1 MIEKNVLG
9 LRFNFYIVWIEETL
23 IINELEEKLKKKYFT
38 RASSSLT
45 TASKALR
52 ILNLNRYELVFINL
66 ESLLIIIG
74 VSFDANTFLYI
85 FFISS
90 IILTV
95 LIKVLSMYVLC
106 GTLELK

>member
-1 MIEKNVLG
+1 M
-9 LRFNFYIVWIEETL
+9 
-23 IINELEEKLKKKYFT
+23 IINELDEKLKKKYFT

-85 FFISS
+85 FFYFFYKIDCVNQS
-90 IILTV
+90 IKYVRTLRHSGTK
-95 LIKVLSMYVLC
+95 IKVSKHEHLN
-106 GTLELK
+106 

>member
-45 TASKALR
+45 TAS
-52 ILNLNRYELVFINL
+52 
-66 ESLLIIIG
+66 
-74 VSFDANTFLYI
+74 
-85 FFISS
+85 
-90 IILTV
+90 
-95 LIKVLSMYVLC
+95 
-106 GTLELK
+106 

>member
-23 IINELEEKLKKKYFT
+23 IINELDEKLKKKYFT

-85 FFISS
+85 FFIFS